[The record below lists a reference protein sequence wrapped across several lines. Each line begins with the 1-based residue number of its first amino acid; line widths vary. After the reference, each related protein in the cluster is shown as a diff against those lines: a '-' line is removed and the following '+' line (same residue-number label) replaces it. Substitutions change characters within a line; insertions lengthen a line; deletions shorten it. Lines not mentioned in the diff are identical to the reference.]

1 MRILV
6 VGAGSTGG
14 YFGGRLA
21 QAGRDITF
29 LVRPARARQL
39 GSSGLQI
46 LSPYGDVTLKP
57 QLITADKLAAP
68 FDAVLVTVKAYSL
81 EQAMADF
88 APALGPDTMILPVQ
102 NGMKHVD
109 ILTRRFGANAVVGCV
124 CKVATVLDDDGRIV
138 QLAEFQDLVYG
149 EMNGARSQRT
159 DRLHAAMQGAIFNAT
174 LSLSIEREMWE
185 KWILLA
191 SMGGIT
197 CLMRGNVGEIAAVPG
212 GLDFV
217 HRFLDEV
224 VSVVRAVGQPPS
236 DAFLSRARE
245 LLTATWLNPNV
256 VDVSGSAK
264 RWSHR
269 GRPDHW
275 RSFGPRAERTR
286 ADTAFGGHLY
296 PSLDLSE
303 QAVVVKVIGAVRPT
317 AAFALLMCDI
327 R

>member
-236 DAFLSRARE
+236 DAFLSRAR
-245 LLTATWLNPNV
+245 N
-256 VDVSGSAK
+256 S
-264 RWSHR
+264 
-269 GRPDHW
+269 
-275 RSFGPRAERTR
+275 
-286 ADTAFGGHLY
+286 
-296 PSLDLSE
+296 
-303 QAVVVKVIGAVRPT
+303 
-317 AAFALLMCDI
+317 
-327 R
+327 